1 MKTVPQNVQVSSS
14 NQPKAFKV
22 GKIGPLVD
30 LLADKNYT
38 FKERAV
44 VREYACNALDAQRTA
59 GNTSK
64 IKIHLPT
71 LDEPWFSC
79 KDQGIGLSQYDIE
92 NTYSGISISTK
103 ANDPTQIGN
112 MGIGTLAAYC
122 QGDSFTVKSWYNGTL
137 KTYSCFRDAN
147 KEPQVILLSE
157 GSTKEPNGLEVVV
170 SVNVNQWNKI
180 ETYKNEA
187 FNVFKWWNEDVLPEI
202 NNEDVLQRC
211 KDFRK
216 SFTIKGK
223 GYAISSNMS
232 HLYAVMA
239 NVAYKIPYEVS
250 RDFDIGGYIEFKIG
264 TEEQIAFDTGR
275 ENLSLD
281 NETIR
286 RVNKKINEV
295 KAELAKD
302 AIAEIEKQSTPFK
315 KAIAAEKFRGGTV
328 GELIGDSLN
337 VYNLPSASSNS
348 IAVYK
353 LGGRRWST
361 VKISR
366 VDEVP
371 LSRNESIK
379 YELYSHKDRFVGR
392 IKHYM
397 KQQSDTSLRIVVLKD
412 TAVKECLVDKDCLG
426 DLDVMPKVPYT
437 GGGRGSYSKVKTFVM
452 NKTQYY
458 YNVSECSSDWEEAE
472 IDLEEQ
478 NVFVEINRWETHGCK
493 YSKYDIKKITSLLGD
508 DFPEVVGLKTSFLKT
523 KKFQNSDFIK
533 FDDYIYDEVLN
544 IIPSCVFSFNIDK
557 FANCIA
563 LLKKLDSNDLT
574 NDMKDAIACWKEM
587 KSQTSKLE
595 NLRYCGFAREVD
607 AVTKSNYLNDLC
619 ERIVSKYSLLPH
631 LNLSIDEKELASYL
645 K

>member
-44 VREYACNALDAQRTA
+44 VREYSCNALDAQSTA
-59 GNTSK
+59 GVTSR

-79 KDQGIGLSQYDIE
+79 RDQGIGLSQYDIE

-137 KTYSCFRDAN
+137 KTYSCFRDAS

-157 GSTKEPNGLEVVV
+157 GSTEEPNGLEVIV
-170 SVNVNQWNKI
+170 SVNVNEWNKI
-180 ETYKNEA
+180 EKYKNEA
-187 FNVFKWWNEDVLPEI
+187 FNVFKWWNEDVMPEI
-202 NNEDVLQRC
+202 NSEVVLQRC
-211 KDFRK
+211 KDFRD
-216 SFTIKGK
+216 SFNIQGK
-223 GYAISSNMS
+223 DYGISKNMS
-232 HLYAVMA
+232 DLYAVMG

-250 RDFDIGGYIEFKIG
+250 KDFDIGGYIDFKIG

-302 AIAEIEKQSTPFK
+302 AITEIEKQSTAFK
-315 KAIAAEKFRGGTV
+315 KAIAADKFKGGTIGSLV
-328 GELIGDSLN
+328 GSVLN
-337 VYNLPSASSNS
+337 NYNLPNASSRS
-348 IAVYK
+348 ITVYK
-353 LGGRRWST
+353 LGGRKMST
-361 VKISR
+361 VKSSR
-366 VDEVP
+366 VDELP
-371 LSRNESIK
+371 LGSEFK
-379 YELYSHKDRFVGR
+379 YFLHKDRFVGR
-392 IKHYM
+392 IKHFL
-397 KQQSDTSLRIVVLKD
+397 KQERDTNIRLVVVKE
-412 TAVKECLVDKDCLG
+412 TAVKECLMDRDCLG
-426 DLDVMPKVPYT
+426 DLDVMPKLPYT

-452 NKTQYY
+452 DKQQYY
-458 YNVSECSSDWEEAE
+458 YNTCEYSSDWKEAE

-478 NVFVEINRWETHGCK
+478 NVFVEINRWEIRECK
-493 YSKYDIKKITSLLGD
+493 YGKYDIKKIMSLLGD

-533 FDDYIYDEVLN
+533 FDDYIYDEVLS
-544 IIPSCVFSFNIDK
+544 IIPSCVFSFNTDK
-557 FANCIA
+557 FQNCLA

-574 NDMKDAIACWKEM
+574 NDMKDAIACWEEM
-587 KSQTSKLE
+587 KKQTSKLLTL
-595 NLRYCGFAREVD
+595 NNCGFGKEVE
-607 AVTKSNYLNDLC
+607 AITKSNYLNDLC
-619 ERIVSKYSLLPH
+619 EGIVSKYPLLPH
-631 LNLSIDEKELASYL
+631 LFTSVDKKELASYL

>member
-44 VREYACNALDAQRTA
+44 IREYACNALDAQRTA
-59 GNTSK
+59 GNTGK

-122 QGDSFTVKSWYNGTL
+122 QGDTFTVKSWYNGTL

-157 GSTKEPNGLEVVV
+157 GDTKEPNGLEVVI

-180 ETYKNEA
+180 DTYKNEA

-223 GYAISSNMS
+223 DYAISSNMS
-232 HLYAVMA
+232 DLYAVMA

-250 RDFDIGGYIEFKIG
+250 KDFDIGGYIEFKIG

-302 AIAEIEKQSTPFK
+302 AIAEIEKHSTPFK
-315 KAIAAEKFRGGTV
+315 KAVAAEKFRGGTV

-348 IAVYK
+348 ITVYK
-353 LGGRRWST
+353 LGGRRRST

-371 LSRNESIK
+371 ISRNESIK

-426 DLDVMPKVPYT
+426 DLTLCQRFLILVEVE
-437 GGGRGSYSKVKTFVM
+437 VH
-452 NKTQYY
+452 TQR
-458 YNVSECSSDWEEAE
+458 SRP
-472 IDLEEQ
+472 L
-478 NVFVEINRWETHGCK
+478 
-493 YSKYDIKKITSLLGD
+493 
-508 DFPEVVGLKTSFLKT
+508 
-523 KKFQNSDFIK
+523 
-533 FDDYIYDEVLN
+533 
-544 IIPSCVFSFNIDK
+544 
-557 FANCIA
+557 
-563 LLKKLDSNDLT
+563 
-574 NDMKDAIACWKEM
+574 
-587 KSQTSKLE
+587 
-595 NLRYCGFAREVD
+595 
-607 AVTKSNYLNDLC
+607 
-619 ERIVSKYSLLPH
+619 
-631 LNLSIDEKELASYL
+631 
-645 K
+645 

>member
-1 MKTVPQNVQVSSS
+1 MKTVPQNVQVSSP

-44 VREYACNALDAQRTA
+44 IREYACNALDSQRTA

-122 QGDSFTVKSWYNGTL
+122 QGDTFTVKSWYNGTL

-147 KEPQVILLSE
+147 KEPQVILLTE
-157 GSTKEPNGLEVVV
+157 GDTEEPNGLEVIV
-170 SVNVNQWNKI
+170 SVNVNEWNKI
-180 ETYKNEA
+180 QKYKDEA
-187 FNVFKWWNEDVLPEI
+187 FNVFRWWNEDVLPEI
-202 NNEDVLQRC
+202 NDEAVLARC

-223 GYAISSNMS
+223 DYGISSNMS
-232 HLYAVMA
+232 DLYAVMA

-250 RDFDIGGYIEFKIG
+250 RDFDIGGYIQFEIG

-295 KAELAKD
+295 KVELAKD
-302 AIAEIEKQSTPFK
+302 AITEIEKQPTPFK
-315 KAIAAEKFRGGTV
+315 KAVAAEKFRGGTI

-348 IAVYK
+348 ITVYK
-353 LGGRRWST
+353 LGGRRRST

-371 LSRNESIK
+371 FSRNESIK

-412 TAVKECLVDKDCLG
+412 TAVKECLVDRDCLG

-437 GGGRGSYSKVKTFVM
+437 GGGRGSYSKVKTFVL
-452 NKTQYY
+452 NKERFV
-458 YNVSECSSDWEEAE
+458 YNSFAYSNDWQEAE
-472 IDLEEQ
+472 IDLQQQ
-478 NVFVEINRWETHGCK
+478 NVFVEINRWEIRDCK
-493 YSKYDIKKITSLLGD
+493 YNKYEIKRIMRLLGD
-508 DFPEVVGLKTSFLKT
+508 DFPQVVALKTSFLKT
-523 KKFQNSDFIK
+523 KKFKESDFIS
-533 FDDYIYDEVLN
+533 FDDYIYDKVLS
-544 IIPSCVFSFNIDK
+544 IIPSCIYSFNEDK
-557 FANCIA
+557 FDNCIK
-563 LLKKLDSNDLT
+563 LLQKLDSNDLSD
-574 NDMKDAIACWKEM
+574 DMKDVVEMYKKMSKE
-587 KSQTSKLE
+587 TDTILLL
-595 NLRYCGFAREVD
+595 NNCGFKPEVNNI
-607 AVTKSNYLNDLC
+607 TRSNDLNDLC
-619 ERIVSKYSLLPH
+619 EDIVSKYPLLPH
-631 LNLSIDEKELASYL
+631 LFTSVDKKELASYL

>member
-1 MKTVPQNVQVSSS
+1 MKTVPQNVQVSSP

-44 VREYACNALDAQRTA
+44 IREYSCNALDAQKTA
-59 GNTSK
+59 GTTDK
-64 IKIHLPT
+64 IKVHLPT
-71 LDEPWFSC
+71 IEEPWFSC

-157 GSTKEPNGLEVVV
+157 GDTDEPNGLEVVV
-170 SVNVNQWNKI
+170 SVNVNEWRKI
-180 ETYKNEA
+180 EAYNDQA
-187 FNVFKWWNEDVLPEI
+187 YNVFRWWKEDIMPEI
-202 NNEDVLQRC
+202 NNQEVLQKC

-216 SFTIKGK
+216 SFSIKGK
-223 GYAISSNMS
+223 DYGICSNMS
-232 HLYAVMA
+232 NLYAVMA

-250 RDFDIGGYIEFKIG
+250 KDFDIGGYIEFKIG

-295 KAELAKD
+295 KTELAKD
-302 AIAEIEKQSTPFK
+302 AIAEIEKQPTAFK
-315 KAIAAEKFRGGTV
+315 KAVAAEKFRGGTV
-328 GELIGDSLN
+328 GELIGNSLN
-337 VYNLPSASSNS
+337 TYNLPSASSNS
-348 IAVYK
+348 ITVYK
-353 LGGRRWST
+353 LGGRRRST

-371 LSRNESIK
+371 LSAGSSKEYK
-379 YELYSHKDRFVGR
+379 LFSHKDRFVGR
-392 IKHYM
+392 IKHYL
-397 KQQSDTSLRIVVLKD
+397 KQQGNTSLRVVVLKD
-412 TAVKECLVDKDCLG
+412 TAVKECLVDGDCLG
-426 DLDVMPKVPYT
+426 DLDIMPKVPYT

-452 NKTQYY
+452 NFVN
-458 YNVSECSSDWEEAE
+458 YNGYSHEASSDWEEAE
-472 IDLEEQ
+472 VDLDEQ
-478 NVFVEINRWETHGCK
+478 NVFVEINRWEVCGCRYNK
-493 YSKYDIKKITSLLGD
+493 YEIKCIMSLLGD
-508 DFPEVVGLKTSFLKT
+508 DFPQVVGLKTAFLKT
-523 KKFQNSDFIK
+523 KKFKNSDFIG
-533 FDDYIYDEVLN
+533 FDDYIYDKVLKLL
-544 IIPSCVFSFNIDK
+544 PSCVFSFNTK
-557 FANCIA
+557 FANCIS

-574 NDMKDAIACWKEM
+574 NDMKDAIAMHKKMSEQKGM
-587 KSQTSKLE
+587 LNQLG
-595 NLRYCGFAREVD
+595 NCGFRVEAD
-607 AVTKSNYLNDLC
+607 AVLRSSQLDILC
-619 ERIVSKYSLLPH
+619 EDIVSKYPLLNH
-631 LNLSIDEKELASYL
+631 LSHSVSKQELSSYL